1 MFKEGLSKKA
11 LSLGTALTLSVACV
25 LTSFGTVPAK
35 TNAATIPGMSFLSDE
50 INNNDS
56 TTDVDNNDNIDT
68 ATGSAITFT
77 TNFKK
82 LGIVTKKSGYV
93 NVRKRANKN
102 GKIVG
107 RLYKGYKVNIVAS
120 NKTILKIKSGKVSG
134 YVCKKYFAIGDDASK
149 VASKYG
155 TEYVKVKKS
164 AKKISLKNAKNT
176 DSKAITSIKTGK
188 SYKLVKLYND
198 GWAKIKSGKK
208 TGYTDEL
215 SSMTAYYSF
224 KNALTLNAI
233 KARRYGSL
241 KGYKV
246 SVYAQKFV
254 GNRYVWGGTSL
265 THGTDCSGF
274 TMSVYKKF
282 GYHIPRTSRAQ
293 SRYGKKVS
301 FSNLLPG
308 DLIFY
313 THGTGR
319 VNHVAMYIGKG
330 KVVHA
335 SNPKT
340 GIKISRY
347 NYSRPKCAR
356 RIVSK

>member
-1 MFKEGLSKKA
+1 MFKEGLTKKA
-11 LSLGTALTLSVACV
+11 LSLGTALTLSIASI
-25 LTSFGTVPAK
+25 LTSFGTSPAK

-50 INNNDS
+50 INNDDN
-56 TTDVDNNDNIDT
+56 TTDVDNNNNDVT
-68 ATGSAITFT
+68 TGSAIKVT

-134 YVCKKYFAIGDDASK
+134 YVCKKYFAIGDNASK
-149 VASKYG
+149 VANKYG
-155 TEYVKVKKS
+155 TEYVKVTKS
-164 AKKISLKNAKNT
+164 AKKVSLKKAKVADANAVT
-176 DSKAITSIKTGK
+176 TIKTGK

-215 SSMTAYYSF
+215 SSLTAYYSF
-224 KNALTLNAI
+224 KNALTLNGI
-233 KARRYGSL
+233 IARRYGSL

-246 SVYAQKFV
+246 AAYAQKFV

-265 THGTDCSGF
+265 TRGTDCSGF

-282 GYHIPRTSRAQ
+282 GYRIPRTSREQ

-301 FSNLLPG
+301 FSNLFPG